1 MSVESGVLVVHCS
14 DPRYQAPFHDF
25 VRDRLGLDRY
35 ALLAVPG
42 GPQFLTLGEYLPK
55 FAWTGWRWVKFLGD
69 LGNSARVVLIAHE
82 DCRWYLDGRFGP
94 APANLR
100 EKQVKDLRDVCLQL
114 RELFGNVKVELYY
127 AHMQNG
133 RAAFESL

>member
-1 MSVESGVLVVHCS
+1 MSVEQGVLVIHCS
-14 DPRYQAPFHDF
+14 DPRYQAPFHEF
-25 VRDRLGLDRY
+25 VRNELGLDKY

-55 FAWTGWRWVKFLGD
+55 FAWAGWRWVKFLGD
-69 LGNSARVVLIAHE
+69 LGNSARIILIAHE

-100 EKQVKDLRDVCLQL
+100 EKQIRDMRRVCAAL
-114 RELFGNVKVELYY
+114 RERFGEVGIELYY
-127 AHMQNG
+127 ARKEQG
-133 RAAFESL
+133 RAVFEVL